1 MKTARSA
8 YKFRRGI
15 ALCGAII
22 WVIFSLYKL
31 SVLILGNKL
40 FISDVK
46 SISSLIHFLSFF
58 CYSVFFAGWFRM
70 TSKVENSPS
79 TRNKTLMALF
89 AAIVT
94 VFGSLSM
101 VSAFGTDV
109 NFTFSQI
116 VFVINGLFAI
126 WVFYDIKS
134 NWFGSLKST

>member
-1 MKTARSA
+1 M
-8 YKFRRGI
+8 
-15 ALCGAII
+15 
-22 WVIFSLYKL
+22 
-31 SVLILGNKL
+31 
-40 FISDVK
+40 
-46 SISSLIHFLSFF
+46 
-58 CYSVFFAGWFRM
+58 
-70 TSKVENSPS
+70 
-79 TRNKTLMALF
+79 NKTLMALF